1 MVRKT
6 NEPNAP
12 ALTAALNGHASL
24 KQSLIDSEEL
34 RRREQAE
41 TIRQRRR
48 ADDLEFIVI
57 ELRHQLGAVT
67 QQALHTNTAYQR
79 RIDELLQE
87 RASREA

>member
-1 MVRKT
+1 MSGRRNHMDVDDR
-6 NEPNAP
+6 EPNAVDL
-12 ALTAALNGHASL
+12 LTEAVRHR
-24 KQSLIDSEEL
+24 D
-34 RRREQAE
+34 QAI
-41 TIRQRRR
+41 T
-48 ADDLEFIVI
+48 DLERIVI